1 MTKETGAL
9 VQKLRLQRELVARA
23 IGRTVRSQRPNDP
36 TNRARADRQFEDVEC
51 SRLGVRIDFVTL
63 KEPEVDKPNM
73 PNVSNE
79 EALAFAHV
87 RRIKGFYLHL
97 TQYLVV
103 IGVLAMMNF
112 MMSPRYIWV
121 GWVALGWG
129 SGVLIHGLRAFD
141 KVPFLTADWEKRQ
154 AEKYLGRNL

>member
-1 MTKETGAL
+1 M
-9 VQKLRLQRELVARA
+9 
-23 IGRTVRSQRPNDP
+23 
-36 TNRARADRQFEDVEC
+36 
-51 SRLGVRIDFVTL
+51 
-63 KEPEVDKPNM
+63 DKPNM

-97 TQYLVV
+97 AQISCRDRS
-103 IGVLAMMNF
+103 IGMMNF
-112 MMSPRYIWV
+112 MMSPCYIWV

>member
-1 MTKETGAL
+1 M
-9 VQKLRLQRELVARA
+9 
-23 IGRTVRSQRPNDP
+23 PD
-36 TNRARADRQFEDVEC
+36 
-51 SRLGVRIDFVTL
+51 SRNHSPICAHSAGFAPQPST
-63 KEPEVDKPNM
+63 
-73 PNVSNE
+73 NVSPQWPQPDESSNPTMATISPA
-79 EALAFAHV
+79 EAAHFRFPNTLQGSGSGSGKSIKILAQRSIKNRGDAH
-87 RRIKGFYLHL
+87 
-97 TQYLVV
+97 LVV
-103 IGVLAMMNF
+103 IGVLAVLNF

>member
-1 MTKETGAL
+1 
-9 VQKLRLQRELVARA
+9 
-23 IGRTVRSQRPNDP
+23 
-36 TNRARADRQFEDVEC
+36 
-51 SRLGVRIDFVTL
+51 
-63 KEPEVDKPNM
+63 
-73 PNVSNE
+73 
-79 EALAFAHV
+79 V

-97 TQYLVV
+97 VQYLVV
-103 IGVLAMMNF
+103 IGVLAVLNF

-141 KVPFLTADWEKRQ
+141 KVPFLTADWEKGQ

>member
-9 VQKLRLQRELVARA
+9 VQKLRLQRGWSQEQLAVLCALSV
-23 IGRTVRSQRPNDP
+23 RTIQRIERGQTASLETLN
-36 TNRARADRQFEDVEC
+36 ALASVFE
-51 SRLGVRIDFVTL
+51 IDFVTL
-63 KEPEVDKPNM
+63 KEPEMDKPNM
-73 PNVSNE
+73 PSVSNE

-97 TQYLVV
+97 VQYLVV
-103 IGVLAMMNF
+103 IGVLAVLNF

-129 SGVLIHGLRAFD
+129 TGVLIHGLRAFD